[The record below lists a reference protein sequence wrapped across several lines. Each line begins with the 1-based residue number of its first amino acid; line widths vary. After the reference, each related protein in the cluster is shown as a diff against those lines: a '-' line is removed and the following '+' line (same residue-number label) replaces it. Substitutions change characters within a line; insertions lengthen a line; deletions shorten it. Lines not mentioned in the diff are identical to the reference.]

1 MLAAEF
7 IEVLLEVGPGV
18 NRRSK
23 ETEPGAQAVASHTP
37 I

>member
-1 MLAAEF
+1 MLAIEF
-7 IEVLLEVGPGV
+7 TEVMLEVGSGV

-23 ETEPGAQAVASHTP
+23 ETEPGAQAIASHTR